1 MVTNETKNSRFYSQG
16 RLIRKLILTFV
27 TVAIGYWLFQS
38 GNQIIRSAT
47 IFLAIL
53 SGLVFAHELAHF
65 LTARL
70 FKIKVEEF
78 AIGMPPRLFT
88 LKKSNTN
95 YSINMLP
102 LGGYVKMEGEET
114 NSSPDS
120 FAAKPA
126 WQRLIVLSSGGLTNL
141 VLPII
146 LFALALVVPHEVAI
160 GRAVVANVVP
170 NAPADL
176 AGVLTGDVIQSVND
190 RDAAN
195 LPEAARLVRIY
206 SGSNIDLTVKRD
218 GEILTIP
225 VEARR
230 VIPAGQGPTG
240 ITITYQTGSINLEDG
255 MPFTKEVSSN
265 PISAIKDGF
274 RLTQDT
280 LLLTKNE
287 ILGWFGG
294 NKPEFMGPV
303 GIAKTTGDVA
313 TGAPTAQRAIS
324 PLLELAALLSI
335 NLGIVNLL
343 PLPALDGGR
352 ILFVL
357 IELVRGGR
365 RVDPRKESL
374 VHFFGFA
381 AFILLI
387 VLMTWKDISGI
398 LSG

>member
-1 MVTNETKNSRFYSQG
+1 MVINETENYKSHSQS
-16 RLIRKLILTFV
+16 RLIRKLILTAA
-27 TVAIGYWLFQS
+27 AIAVSYWLFQS
-38 GNQIIRSAT
+38 GNQIVRSAT

-88 LKKSNTN
+88 INKSGIN

-114 NSSPDS
+114 NSSPNS

-146 LFALALVVPHEVAI
+146 LFAIALIVPHEVPI
-160 GRAVVANVVP
+160 GRAVVADIVP
-170 NAPADL
+170 NGPADL
-176 AGVLTGDVIQSVND
+176 AGVMAGDMIQSINN
-190 RDAAN
+190 RDAVN
-195 LPEAARLVRIY
+195 LPEAVRLVRIY
-206 SGSNIDLTVKRD
+206 SGSNIDLTVKRE
-218 GEILTIP
+218 GEVLTIP
-225 VEARR
+225 VKARR

-240 ITITYQTGSINLEDG
+240 ITIMYQTGSINLEDG
-255 MPFTKEVSSN
+255 RPFTKEVSAN
-265 PISAIKDGF
+265 PISAIGDGI

-280 LLLTKNE
+280 LLLTRNE

-324 PLLELAALLSI
+324 PLLQLAALLSI

-352 ILFVL
+352 ILFVG
-357 IELVRGGR
+357 IELIRGGR

>member
-1 MVTNETKNSRFYSQG
+1 MVTNETKNPGFYSQG

-27 TVAIGYWLFQS
+27 TIAIGYWLFQS
-38 GNQIIRSAT
+38 GNQIVRAAT

-65 LTARL
+65 VTARL

-78 AIGMPPRLFT
+78 AIGIPPRLFT
-88 LKKSNTN
+88 LKKSDTN

-146 LFALALVVPHEVAI
+146 LFAIALVVPHEVAI

-176 AGVLTGDVIQSVND
+176 AGVLPGDVIQSVND

-206 SGSNIDLTVKRD
+206 SGSSIDLTVKRD

-225 VEARR
+225 VKARR

-265 PISAIKDGF
+265 PISAIKDGI

-357 IELVRGGR
+357 IELTRGGR